1 MEREVRSTSLLGT
14 FRGDLLHG
22 HTAPARCVKILPG
35 SPMVAS
41 GGYDR
46 SVRLWDLDT
55 GMPLATTAPLDE
67 TVRVRTCSS

>member
-14 FRGDLLHG
+14 FRADLLHG
-22 HTAPARCVKILPG
+22 HTASARCIKILPG
-35 SPMVAS
+35 SPIVAS

-55 GMPLATTAPLDE
+55 GMPLAMTAPLDE
-67 TVRVRTCSS
+67 TVRAFLLFS